1 MLPCDYTWLQSLYLF
16 LFLGILKSV
25 CLLAPLLDLKPH
37 GASLSRE
44 HSFPFLYD
52 QLTAL
57 RQMCPLHTAG
67 TRWIQTGNCA
77 PVEEVSKVCPLKS
90 QILYRTSYYEI
101 FTPWVKFG
109 THGSKDLKRSQGV
122 WKSGA
127 ICMWRL
133 QLPRSLE
140 WIQEPTKGFLLWFNF
155 LRVEEVRWR
164 LEN

>member
-1 MLPCDYTWLQSLYLF
+1 MLPCDYTWVQSSYLF

-25 CLLAPLLDLKPH
+25 CWLAPLLDLKPH
-37 GASLSRE
+37 RASLSRE

-57 RQMCPLHTAG
+57 RQMCPLPTVG
-67 TRWIQTGNCA
+67 TRWIDWKLCISGRGQQGLST
-77 PVEEVSKVCPLKS
+77 EKQS
-90 QILYRTSYYEI
+90 RYYTEPAI
-101 FTPWVKFG
+101 TRSLLL
-109 THGSKDLKRSQGV
+109 HGSKDLKQSQGV

-133 QLPRSLE
+133 QLHISLE